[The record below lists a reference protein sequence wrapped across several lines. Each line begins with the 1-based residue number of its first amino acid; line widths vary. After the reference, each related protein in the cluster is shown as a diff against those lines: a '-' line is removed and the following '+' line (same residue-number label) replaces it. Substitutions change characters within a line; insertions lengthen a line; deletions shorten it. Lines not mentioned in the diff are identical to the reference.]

1 MTCLPVAT
9 SGPMCTVSSH
19 RTSRMDSG
27 SPSMSTHQ
35 VYMGAAPT
43 DLSVAGLL
51 LLCSQARGEARR
63 TLEEGGVQA
72 LSITCCVIS
81 AFNFLCNCDYFS
93 FLISYFVNLYFLFF
107 SQLV

>member
-1 MTCLPVAT
+1 MFTFFTGLFCSSVKEVHKPMTCLPVAT

-81 AFNFLCNCDYFS
+81 DKLPHLS
-93 FLISYFVNLYFLFF
+93 EPI
-107 SQLV
+107 